1 MCFFKETLNK
11 QPINSVLYCDWLT
24 SHTPTFHIEEKKVR
38 MGKPYTEKALVR
50 QNDMIVRLTNE
61 CEAHKDF

>member
-1 MCFFKETLNK
+1 
-11 QPINSVLYCDWLT
+11 
-24 SHTPTFHIEEKKVR
+24 

-50 QNDMIVRLTNE
+50 QNDMIVRLTSE